1 MGMADFL
8 DNETFVFWNSED
20 YPLPSSADDLCSMR
34 PKIEEALSRMGFRG
48 CVTIGAYSDHLKH
61 GEDEWKKAE
70 ITYHLS
76 ERGYKSALVR
86 MSPDFKIPLDM
97 ITRAQA
103 CHEANVV
110 VIAKQS
116 PESEWHRV
124 LQCLKSRNH
133 TVVEPPDVTAHHS
146 LESLVECTRVL
157 CKGKPKCNEEDVS
170 KIQDFSERTTPV
182 KGDHKAA
189 VFWDVVDC
197 PFPPRC
203 SDPDV
208 IYDKIEKAL
217 NETGD
222 DIGEISIWVYV
233 DEKNGSWSGNYLR
246 NKTWDKRIYF
256 LPGGPSRP
264 QRMLNDLLLWT
275 RDSFEDGQLFRPKLI
290 VVSDQFTDDTYFFS
304 RLERFCDGHSWVLLA
319 TPTRDD
325 IKDPCRSEWPK
336 LIFDEAYVFE
346 PPVHRQ
352 HKEDTQVFWNLDDY
366 PIPDDADLCYFRRN
380 IEQALPTLGFAGYT
394 NFEAYGDR
402 MNHGRALMR
411 EAEIKYHIP
420 ERGDKTAVFKM
431 PVDMIICAAKR
442 GPSNFLIIAKQS
454 PESEW
459 RRVIQCLQSRNHT
472 AIVVDDTAQEAL
484 FGSLESVLECTRVL
498 SRENPT
504 SNNPQILDFTER
516 ITPVEGD
523 NTVVFWDVVDCPF
536 PPDCSHPD
544 VIYSKI
550 QKALHERG
558 SVGEIS
564 IWVYVDEKNGSW
576 SGEYLRNKTWD
587 SRIYFLPGGA
597 SRPQRMLDDMFLWE
611 MDCLVDHPDP
621 ANMIVVSDEAR
632 KGTDFFSRLGYL
644 KSSSS
649 VCLVTPTQ
657 HVNTPESPEWPGSL
671 LALFRSESKRSEPH
685 TEHEV
690 EEKIQVF
697 WNSDE
702 YPPPEGRN
710 VFEMGSV
717 IGVRLEEMGF
727 RGLPEIWAYG
737 DRLNLSAE
745 DLREGGIEYHLPA
758 RGDNSASFRMP
769 LDMIFCAATRG
780 PSKILVIAKQS
791 PEGELQRVQQCL
803 KSRNF
808 TLLVVV
814 DDIAQR
820 RPFWHEESLAVLGG
834 ELPGQVLCIGMPIR
848 KRCYSDA
855 SSQFDISKM
864 EDFLERITPV
874 KGDQTVVFWNLED
887 CPFPRCSDPDVIHR
901 RIVKALGDRGFRGEM
916 SIWAYADENNE
927 SWGGEYLRKKT
938 WETRIYFL
946 PGGASRLHRMLNDIL
961 LWEMD
966 SPRDHP
972 HPTDVIVVSDQVGD
986 DTLSLRVLGYLESR
1000 CYRVFL
1006 ATPTR
1011 DVNIPESPEWPGL
1024 LLEAA
1029 HLFGSESERKSEII
1043 TDLVTDQKVGV
1054 QPRFDLILIVSTLH
1068 EVTQLNSM
1076 TPREAAVFLKAMGFP
1091 STTKVGKW
1099 TLLSDRSS
1107 FSTVFA
1113 YTYDGNMAKAV
1124 LGHWRFEGF
1133 GKTIN
1138 LDKLRFGKLIDRL
1151 DVGHMSWEDFSLEIK
1166 RIHRKRLGV
1175 PYLRRP

>member
-1 MGMADFL
+1 MEDFS

-48 CVTIGAYSDHLKH
+48 CVTIGAYGDHLKH
-61 GEDEWKKAE
+61 GEDELEKAE
-70 ITYHLS
+70 ITYYLS
-76 ERGYKSALVR
+76 ETTGGYKSALVK
-86 MSPDFKIPLDM
+86 MSPDFQIPLDM
-97 ITRAQA
+97 ITWAQA
-103 CHEANVV
+103 CHEANIV

-133 TVVEPPDVTAHHS
+133 TVLQPPDVTAHHS
-146 LESLVECTRVL
+146 LESLLECTRVL
-157 CKGKPKCNEEDVS
+157 CKGKPTCNEEDDSPQILEDVS

-197 PFPPRC
+197 PFPPLC
-203 SDPDV
+203 SDPDE
-208 IYDKIEKAL
+208 IYDKIKRVL

-222 DIGEISIWVYV
+222 DIGEVSIWVYV
-233 DEKNGSWSGNYLR
+233 DEKNGSWSGDYLCK
-246 NKTWDKRIYF
+246 KTWDKRIYF

-264 QRMLNDLLLWT
+264 QRMLTDLLLWT
-275 RDSFEDGQLFRPKLI
+275 RDSFEDPKGQPVTPKLI
-290 VVSDQFTDDTYFFS
+290 VVSGQFTDDTYFFS
-304 RLERFCDGHSWVLLA
+304 RLEFFCDWHYWVLLA

-366 PIPDDADLCYFRRN
+366 PIPDGADVCYFRRN

-420 ERGDKTAVFKM
+420 ERCDKTAVFKM

-459 RRVIQCLQSRNHT
+459 RRVIQCLLSRNHT
-472 AIVVDDTAQEAL
+472 AIVVDDTAQERL
-484 FGSLESVLECTRVL
+484 FGSLGSVLECTRVL
-498 SRENPT
+498 SRANPT

-717 IGVRLEEMGF
+717 IGEHLEEMGF

-758 RGDNSASFRMP
+758 SSGGDNSASFRMP

-814 DDIAQR
+814 DDIAQK

-834 ELPGQVLCIGMPIR
+834 ETPGQVLCIGMPIS
-848 KRCYSDA
+848 KSLDSFYSDA

-864 EDFLERITPV
+864 EDFSERITPV
-874 KGDQTVVFWNLED
+874 KGDHKTAVFWNLKD
-887 CPFPRCSDPDVIHR
+887 YTLPYCSNPDVIHS
-901 RIVKALGDRGFRGEM
+901 RIENALRVSDIGGDM
-916 SIWAYADENNE
+916 SIWAYVDENNE
-927 SWGGEYLRKKT
+927 SWGREHLCKKT
-938 WETRIYFL
+938 WGTRIYFL
-946 PGGASRLHRMLNDIL
+946 PGGASRHDRMLNDIL
-961 LWEMD
+961 LWVMD
-966 SPRDHP
+966 SPRDHA
-972 HPTDVIVVSDQVGD
+972 HPTDVIVVLNQVEED
-986 DTLSLRVLGYLESR
+986 ATLFFRMLGYLESR
-1000 CYRVFL
+1000 RCRVSL
-1006 ATPTR
+1006 AAPTQDFYTQGNPER
-1011 DVNIPESPEWPGL
+1011 LFDVTNLCGSDSESSEPNPKRAKH
-1024 LLEAA
+1024 EAA
-1029 HLFGSESERKSEII
+1029 DERRH
-1043 TDLVTDQKVGV
+1043 QG
-1054 QPRFDLILIVSTLH
+1054 
-1068 EVTQLNSM
+1068 
-1076 TPREAAVFLKAMGFP
+1076 
-1091 STTKVGKW
+1091 
-1099 TLLSDRSS
+1099 
-1107 FSTVFA
+1107 
-1113 YTYDGNMAKAV
+1113 
-1124 LGHWRFEGF
+1124 
-1133 GKTIN
+1133 
-1138 LDKLRFGKLIDRL
+1138 
-1151 DVGHMSWEDFSLEIK
+1151 
-1166 RIHRKRLGV
+1166 
-1175 PYLRRP
+1175 